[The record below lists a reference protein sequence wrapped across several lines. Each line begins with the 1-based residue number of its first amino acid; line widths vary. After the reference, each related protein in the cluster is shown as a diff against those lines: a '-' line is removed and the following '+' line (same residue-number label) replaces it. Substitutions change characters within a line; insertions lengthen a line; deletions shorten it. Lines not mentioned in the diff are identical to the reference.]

1 MTIDEVSIRYS
12 IPVEI
17 LKEYERWGLDA
28 ETEKVIDSWYYDQSD
43 IERLSLVMTLYDIG
57 FTSEETEKYM
67 PLTVAGRETSKER
80 MDMLKAKRNGT
91 LDEIHIK
98 EEQLD
103 RLDYLRYKISRTSRK
118 GSAKK

>member
-67 PLTVAGRETSKER
+67 RLTVAGRETSKER